1 MQNGKRTREDFTNKI
16 YVDLNLMTSDPL
28 VELIAS
34 KLIEIALATAQP
46 RTRSATKEQTKK
58 AIQSLLANLF
68 RTRWTG
74 DALIAISLMK
84 KNYSPAKRF
93 GIGYEAITRAIHLL
107 VTPQV
112 VDGHELEPLVTKY
125 KGFRSPDGYMDNT
138 KLKLRDESVIEW
150 IRLLKVG
157 TKYDSIDPASILLVP
172 TSSSTYSKEV
182 EGLKDKR
189 ITPITST
196 LNSVFRSNI
205 QSAPICLLD
214 DHRQQVEFDRS
225 DEADRMSK
233 LVSTYNRHLNQHR
246 IGLFIRD
253 AELASVLRTTQEKL
267 AERKRAG
274 DFTHTMSQIMGWQVN
289 KLHRVFN
296 RGSFACGGR
305 HYGGFW
311 QNLPK
316 LYRPFLTINGHPT
329 VELDFHALH
338 PTMIYHQHGLTLDG
352 DPYEIEGLPNAYRAS
367 AKKALMAM
375 VNSKPGARHLE
386 SLDQLPLPEG
396 WTPVRLL
403 RALEKKHEAIAD
415 SFRSDAGVKLQRT
428 DSEIAERVMRTM
440 RDQHRALALPVH
452 DSFIVTEDNEAK
464 LESVMIAAYQE
475 ILGASGVRVDRKPTI
490 FEVLQDP
497 METSVAARLLR
508 ALETSTD
515 LQSPSAMLVE
525 AHPLALEYKWYVE
538 RTKIALD
545 ERAKIE
551 SCECSTVR

>member
-16 YVDLNLMTSDPL
+16 YVDLNLVTSDPL

-34 KLIEIALATAQP
+34 KLIEIALSTARP

-58 AIQSLLANLF
+58 AIRSLLANLF

-112 VDGHELEPLVTKY
+112 VNGHELEPLVTKY

-172 TSSSTYSKEV
+172 TSSSAYSKEV

-225 DEADRMSK
+225 DETDRMSK
-233 LVSTYNRHLNQHR
+233 LVSTYNRHLDQHR
-246 IGLFIRD
+246 VGLFISD
-253 AELASVLRTTQEKL
+253 AEIASVLRTTQEKL

-274 DFTHTMSQIMGWQVN
+274 DYTHTMSQIMGWQAN

-296 RGSFACGGR
+296 RSSFECGGR

-352 DPYEIEGLPNAYRAS
+352 DPYEVEGLPSEYRTS
-367 AKKALMAM
+367 AKKALMAL
-375 VNSKPGARHLE
+375 VNAKPGARHLE
-386 SLDQLPLPEG
+386 SLDHLSLPAE
-396 WTPVRLL
+396 WTPVRLI

-415 SFRSDAGVKLQRT
+415 SFRSDAGVKLQRL
-428 DSEIAERVMRTM
+428 DSDIAEIIMRTM

-452 DSFIVTEDNEAK
+452 DSFIVTEDQGANLNSSMFDAYKTVIGCEDIKVDCKATLFDYWQDLLELSAEAK
-464 LESVMIAAYQE
+464 LIRSIEANVDIGWSAKAREKIFKSHSISSNYTWY
-475 ILGASGVRVDRKPTI
+475 LRHLSGCIEQPGR
-490 FEVLQDP
+490 
-497 METSVAARLLR
+497 R
-508 ALETSTD
+508 AMS
-515 LQSPSAMLVE
+515 S
-525 AHPLALEYKWYVE
+525 
-538 RTKIALD
+538 
-545 ERAKIE
+545 
-551 SCECSTVR
+551 